1 MDDNEGYMPEK
12 QENFVL
18 SENRFILL
26 GASNLTL
33 SLRLVIH
40 LMQQRLGAPSEIMA
54 AAGHGRAYGTSSRM
68 MMRGLPAIADCG
80 LWQRLTVTESCPSYA
95 LLTDIGNDILYES
108 PPEQLLRAVAWC
120 VSRLQRQ
127 STRIVVIN
135 LPLQSIERLSER
147 RYLIFRNL
155 FYPFCKLSLVETVR
169 RVRIVHAGLLG
180 MAASMHFQ
188 LYEQDPVWFGLDG
201 IHANCW
207 QREAYYR
214 DMLAQFP
221 VSDRMPSSRQQAYSL
236 TWQRRPTVAFK
247 TVFGR
252 AINCPQPSGRLS
264 DGSVVATY

>member
-1 MDDNEGYMPEK
+1 MADNEGFMPEK
-12 QENFVL
+12 QKNFVL
-18 SENRFILL
+18 PDNRFILL

-40 LMQQRLGAPSEIMA
+40 LMQQQLGAPSEIVA
-54 AAGHGRAYGTSSRM
+54 AVGHGRAYGTPSRM
-68 MMRGLPAIADCG
+68 LMRGLPSIADCG
-80 LWQRLTVTESCPSYA
+80 LWHRLAETESCPSYA

-120 VSRLQRQ
+120 ISRLQRQ
-127 STRIVVIN
+127 PVQIVATN
-135 LPLQSIERLSER
+135 LPLRSIERLSEG

-169 RVRIVHAGLLG
+169 RARIVHEGLLD
-180 MAASMHFQ
+180 MAASMHFK

-201 IHANCW
+201 IHANYW
-207 QREAYYR
+207 QRKAYYR

-221 VSDRMPSSRQQAYSL
+221 VPDRISTSRQQAHSL
-236 TWQRRPTVAFK
+236 TWQQRPTVASK

-252 AINCPQPSGRLS
+252 TINCPQPSGRLS
-264 DGSVVATY
+264 DGSPVATY